1 MMMAKMQKGP
11 NKHFCHEDDTDY
23 FRNSC
28 NEFLDQ
34 QSMIVDFTSE
44 PENMSGATGLFFE
57 QNPPKHLCGLK
68 DFELEFLLTSRN
80 KRKAL
85 NRRCKE

>member
-1 MMMAKMQKGP
+1 MAKMQKEMR
-11 NKHFCHEDDTDY
+11 KHFCHEDDTDY
-23 FRNSC
+23 
-28 NEFLDQ
+28 
-34 QSMIVDFTSE
+34 FTSE

-85 NRRCKE
+85 NHCCKE